1 MTSKEL
7 REAVCYV
14 RATFFPR
21 WIGRTPGEFSSVPP
35 TRRSMAGHWDGKKI
49 TVKRSLNHEEILVAL
64 IHEFAH
70 AAVGTTGLFEHGK
83 RWQTRM
89 ARAARRAAKIG
100 EKELARVFQGDQGL
114 LDILEC
120 TSYPRKAE
128 PVLFS
133 AFLPQQAFE
142 GRKCIRLG

>member
-7 REAVCYV
+7 CEAVCYV

-21 WIGRTPGEFSSVPP
+21 WDRENAWRVQLGTADEKIDGEC
-35 TRRSMAGHWDGKKI
+35 HWDGKKI

-100 EKELARVFQGDQGL
+100 EKELASRF
-114 LDILEC
+114 
-120 TSYPRKAE
+120 SRRPRTT
-128 PVLFS
+128 
-133 AFLPQQAFE
+133 
-142 GRKCIRLG
+142 